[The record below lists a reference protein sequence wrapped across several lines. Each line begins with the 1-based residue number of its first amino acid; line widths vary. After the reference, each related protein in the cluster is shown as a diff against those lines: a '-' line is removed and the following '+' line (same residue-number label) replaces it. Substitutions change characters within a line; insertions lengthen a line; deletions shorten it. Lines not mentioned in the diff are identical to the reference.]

1 LAKTGSG
8 QNVRNTQTKHGV
20 SHRVERAIVTIN
32 KAFAIVFALNEVV
45 KEQGKFHTEEE
56 LEELLQKNL
65 SIVLQISTIG
75 TDIGLLVLS
84 FSLFVGV
91 MEGFGA
97 GAFVLTDEEGAVPY
111 LAYFAAAL
119 GAAGTLTL
127 MLVIFAIYTHKLPS
141 SDVGK
146 RHTRMKFFLL
156 FAAFLMPSVAGLSLI
171 VVVML
176 PDTGVEVPQI
186 KRFFHMEKLPE
197 EQRLALEGHLP
208 TVFATLQGTLLCLA
222 ASWTIVC
229 KHLGGILYLVMK
241 FLSMITWVIFLVGGC
256 VTGGGYWGMKHSGL
270 TIDEDV
276 TSLFMAMGIIG
287 GFLLAVA
294 ILGIVGMNRYYKV
307 RSLGKI
313 ILRLYSV
320 FMLVMLVAN
329 ILMFAVVGYYATQ
342 IDVLIDED
350 WAKVEDYVAAKKSG
364 SLAND
369 TRVAAILDETFHNET
384 KAEFVETV
392 KGSFSILMLTGAII
406 TVILL
411 SGVIAAHFLVKTN
424 NPIPGSKDS
433 GGGGSGVGDGESKEG
448 APTQKAPKPGKGASK
463 EEKAAY
469 KAAKKVEKEKLK
481 EKKQADTERLQEEA
495 KRKKLEKVKDKIEE
509 NDGEVEQK
517 ANGNADDNDTGAQT
531 VENPITGSAEGAA
544 ANPFEKEGEQAG
556 DKKPKKK
563 DKKKKKNKNK
573 KPQGNV
579 SASQKDKEEQAR
591 LQALWIQIDVDG
603 SGALDRSEVA
613 QVLESM
619 GRPIDDAGLDAAM
632 FDIDVD
638 GSGEVEFAEFL
649 EWWQGQ
655 DPEAQKQLMLLQEIN
670 FDDL

>member
-1 LAKTGSG
+1 
-8 QNVRNTQTKHGV
+8 
-20 SHRVERAIVTIN
+20 
-32 KAFAIVFALNEVV
+32 
-45 KEQGKFHTEEE
+45 
-56 LEELLQKNL
+56 
-65 SIVLQISTIG
+65 
-75 TDIGLLVLS
+75 
-84 FSLFVGV
+84 
-91 MEGFGA
+91 
-97 GAFVLTDEEGAVPY
+97 
-111 LAYFAAAL
+111 
-119 GAAGTLTL
+119 
-127 MLVIFAIYTHKLPS
+127 
-141 SDVGK
+141 
-146 RHTRMKFFLL
+146 
-156 FAAFLMPSVAGLSLI
+156 
-171 VVVML
+171 
-176 PDTGVEVPQI
+176 
-186 KRFFHMEKLPE
+186 
-197 EQRLALEGHLP
+197 
-208 TVFATLQGTLLCLA
+208 
-222 ASWTIVC
+222 
-229 KHLGGILYLVMK
+229 
-241 FLSMITWVIFLVGGC
+241 
-256 VTGGGYWGMKHSGL
+256 MKHSGL

-313 ILRLYSV
+313 ILRLSSV